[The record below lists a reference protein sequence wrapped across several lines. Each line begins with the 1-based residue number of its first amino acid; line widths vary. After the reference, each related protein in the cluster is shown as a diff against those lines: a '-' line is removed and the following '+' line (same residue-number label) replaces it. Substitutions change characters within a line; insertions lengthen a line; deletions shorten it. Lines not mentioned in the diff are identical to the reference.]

1 MIRKSASIVFTIFI
15 EDWRGEGEGGG
26 GGGGGGG
33 VEFLRW
39 PQSVITFSTAALDT
53 SELHLGK
60 MCYDILKA
68 YIFNDNI

>member
-26 GGGGGGG
+26 GG
-33 VEFLRW
+33 EFLRW

-53 SELHLGK
+53 FELHLGK